1 MTNKIFSSGDYYNLF
16 YESKDY
22 QSEAKYIHKKIQ
34 EYKKNSNSI
43 LELGCGTG
51 KHAINLT
58 KFGYKILGIEKSKSM
73 LKKVIKAKN
82 LEFQQGDI
90 REIKLQSKFD
100 CVISL
105 FHVMSYQIDNESLIS
120 VFRTAFNNL
129 KKDGLFLFDFWF
141 APAVIHQKPM
151 VRTKTLSTKNNTIC
165 RIAEPELLLD
175 KNQVNVKY
183 TYLDFD
189 HYTKNFKTM
198 NELHQIRY
206 FSIPE
211 LEFVANETGFKV
223 LSYEE
228 FLTGFK
234 PSLDTWG
241 VTIIF
246 RKNG

>member
-16 YESKDY
+16 YEDKDY
-22 QSEAKYIHKKIQ
+22 QLEAKYIHKKIQ
-34 EYKKNSNSI
+34 QYKQNSNSI

-58 KFGYKILGIEKSKSM
+58 KLGYKILGIEKSKSM
-73 LKKVIKAKN
+73 LEKTIKARN
-82 LEFQQGDI
+82 LEYQQGDI
-90 REIKLQSKFD
+90 RELKLQTKFD
-100 CVISL
+100 CVLSL
-105 FHVMSYQIDNESLIS
+105 FHVMSYQITNVSLLS
-120 VFRTAFNNL
+120 VFKTAFFNL
-129 KKDGLFLFDFWF
+129 EKEGIFLFDFWF

-151 VRTKTLSTKNNTIC
+151 VRTKTIATEKNTIC

-189 HYTKNFKTM
+189 HTTKSFKKT
-198 NELHQIRY
+198 NELHQMRY

-211 LEFVANETGFKV
+211 LEFIANETGFEV
-223 LSYEE
+223 LNSEE
-228 FLTGFK
+228 FLTGLK
-234 PSLDTWG
+234 PSLNSWG
-241 VTIIF
+241 VFIAF